1 MRTSKIFRRTRRL
14 IVMASFGLL
23 LFGAI
28 NHPTMTAYASEAGP
42 GVSTTQQ
49 SIQQSDRWEGS
60 GDTWRVKA
68 SNGSGYLTNS
78 WFQDLD
84 GSWYM
89 LGSDGIMY
97 SGLVTDQSTGKSYLL
112 NTQHDGT
119 FGRMLTTDGVYNVN
133 GVNVYLTFNQQ
144 HDGTFGAITSG
155 LNEVRSS
162 GVRETSLASIPTD
175 SASGTQSGTS
185 QQTGGQTSSNQ
196 QSQSSSNSSYEDYIN
211 SLKAK
216 PIDQLT
222 SDELDAL
229 IEWQSGGS
237 VTAVRPGELDMDA
250 AASIQLNGQ

>member
-14 IVMASFGLL
+14 IVVASFGLL

-28 NHPTMTAYASEAGP
+28 KQPSMTAYAAEAAGP

-49 SIQQSDRWEGS
+49 SIQQSDRWEGT
-60 GDTWRVKA
+60 GDTWRVRNA
-68 SNGSGYLTNS
+68 NGNGYLTNS

-89 LGSDGIMY
+89 LGADGIMY

-133 GVNVYLTFNQQ
+133 GVNVYLTFNQN

-162 GVRETSLASIPTD
+162 GVRETSLAAIPTD
-175 SASGTQSGTS
+175 SATGNTS
-185 QQTGGQTSSNQ
+185 QGASNTAQNQTTDASKPSWYGKTPEQMTR
-196 QSQSSSNSSYEDYIN
+196 EERAAYIEYTTGDEV
-211 SLKAK
+211 
-216 PIDQLT
+216 ITDGRIGEI
-222 SDELDAL
+222 SDL
-229 IEWQSGGS
+229 QG
-237 VTAVRPGELDMDA
+237 
-250 AASIQLNGQ
+250 

>member
-14 IVMASFGLL
+14 IVVASFGLL

-28 NHPTMTAYASEAGP
+28 KQPSMTAYASEAGP
-42 GVSTTQQ
+42 GVTTTQQ
-49 SIQQSDRWEGS
+49 SIQQSDRWEGT
-60 GDTWRVKA
+60 GDTWRVRA

-89 LGSDGIMY
+89 LGADGIMY

-133 GVNVYLTFNQQ
+133 GVNVYLTFNQN

-162 GVRETSLASIPTD
+162 GVRETSLAAIPTD
-175 SASGTQSGTS
+175 SATGNTS
-185 QQTGGQTSSNQ
+185 QDASATSQNQ
-196 QSQSSSNSSYEDYIN
+196 SASGSY
-211 SLKAK
+211 
-216 PIDQLT
+216 T
-222 SDELDAL
+222 DEQYRNMTYEEAIKLPYEQQV
-229 IEWQSGGS
+229 EWAEAISGGRV
-237 VTAVRPGELDMDA
+237 VTDGQIGEISDL
-250 AASIQLNGQ
+250 QG

>member
-1 MRTSKIFRRTRRL
+1 MRANKIFRRTRKL
-14 IVMASFGLL
+14 VIMASFGLL

-28 NHPTMTAYASEAGP
+28 NHPTMTAYAAEAGP
-42 GVSTTQQ
+42 GAATTQQ
-49 SIQQSDRWEGS
+49 AVQQSDRWEGS

-155 LNEVRSS
+155 LNEARSS

-185 QQTGGQTSSNQ
+185 QQTGGQTSG
-196 QSQSSSNSSYEDYIN
+196 QSQSSQNSSQPSWYGKTPEQMTQKELAEYTEY
-211 SLKAK
+211 
-216 PIDQLT
+216 LT
-222 SDELDAL
+222 GNRVITDGQIGEISDL
-229 IEWQSGGS
+229 QG
-237 VTAVRPGELDMDA
+237 
-250 AASIQLNGQ
+250 

>member
-14 IVMASFGLL
+14 IVVASFGLL

-28 NHPTMTAYASEAGP
+28 KQPSMTAYASEAGP

-49 SIQQSDRWEGS
+49 SIQQSDRWEGT
-60 GDTWRVKA
+60 GDTWRVRA

-119 FGRMLTTDGVYNVN
+119 FGKMLTADGVYNVN
-133 GVNVYLTFNQQ
+133 GTNVYLTFNQN

-162 GVRETSLASIPTD
+162 GVRETSLAAIPTD
-175 SASGTQSGTS
+175 SATGNTS
-185 QQTGGQTSSNQ
+185 QGASATSQNQTTDASKPSWYGKTPEQMTQKELAEYTEYLTGNRVITDGQMSNEVVDLQ
-196 QSQSSSNSSYEDYIN
+196 
-211 SLKAK
+211 
-216 PIDQLT
+216 
-222 SDELDAL
+222 
-229 IEWQSGGS
+229 G
-237 VTAVRPGELDMDA
+237 
-250 AASIQLNGQ
+250 

>member
-14 IVMASFGLL
+14 IVVASFGLL

-28 NHPTMTAYASEAGP
+28 KQPSMTAYASEAGP
-42 GVSTTQQ
+42 GVTTTQQ
-49 SIQQSDRWEGS
+49 SIQQSGRWEGT
-60 GDTWRVKA
+60 GDTWRVRA

-89 LGSDGIMY
+89 LGADGIMY

-119 FGRMLTTDGVYNVN
+119 FGRMLTTDEVYNVN
-133 GVNVYLTFNQQ
+133 AGNAYLTFNQQ

-155 LNEVRSS
+155 LKEVRSS
-162 GVRETSLASIPTD
+162 GGSETSLASIPTD

-185 QQTGGQTSSNQ
+185 QQTGGQTSG
-196 QSQSSSNSSYEDYIN
+196 QSQSSQNSSQPSWYGKTPEQMTQKELAEYTEY
-211 SLKAK
+211 
-216 PIDQLT
+216 LT
-222 SDELDAL
+222 GDRVITDGRIGEISDL
-229 IEWQSGGS
+229 QG
-237 VTAVRPGELDMDA
+237 
-250 AASIQLNGQ
+250 

>member
-1 MRTSKIFRRTRRL
+1 MKLFKKDFEQSRKFL
-14 IVMASFGLL
+14 IMFSFGLL

-28 NHPTMTAYASEAGP
+28 KQPSMTAYAAEAGP
-42 GVSTTQQ
+42 GAATTQQ
-49 SIQQSDRWEGS
+49 AVQQSDRWEGS
-60 GDTWRVKA
+60 GDTWRVRA

-89 LGSDGIMY
+89 LGADGIMY

-133 GVNVYLTFNQQ
+133 GVNVYLTFNQN

-162 GVRETSLASIPTD
+162 GVRETSLAAIPTD
-175 SASGTQSGTS
+175 SATGNTS
-185 QQTGGQTSSNQ
+185 QGASATSQNQTTDASKPSWYGKTIDQMTREELAEYTEYITGGRVITDGQIG
-196 QSQSSSNSSYEDYIN
+196 EI
-211 SLKAK
+211 
-216 PIDQLT
+216 
-222 SDELDAL
+222 SDL
-229 IEWQSGGS
+229 QG
-237 VTAVRPGELDMDA
+237 
-250 AASIQLNGQ
+250 

>member
-28 NHPTMTAYASEAGP
+28 NHPTMTAYAAEAAGP

-49 SIQQSDRWEGS
+49 AVQQSDRWEGS
-60 GDTWRVKA
+60 GDTWRVRA

-144 HDGTFGAITSG
+144 HDGTFGAIISG
-155 LNEVRSS
+155 LNEARNT
-162 GVRETSLASIPTD
+162 GVRETSLAAIPTD
-175 SASGTQSGTS
+175 SA
-185 QQTGGQTSSNQ
+185 TGGQTSNQ
-196 QSQSSSNSSYEDYIN
+196 QSSQPSGQSQTSQNSSQPSWYGKTPEQMTREELDDYIA
-211 SLKAK
+211 SL
-216 PIDQLT
+216 T
-222 SDELDAL
+222 
-229 IEWQSGGS
+229 GGKG
-237 VTAVRPGELDMDA
+237 TAVRPGELDMDA

>member
-1 MRTSKIFRRTRRL
+1 MKLFKKDFEQSRKFL
-14 IVMASFGLL
+14 IMFSFGLL

-28 NHPTMTAYASEAGP
+28 KQPTMTAYAAEAGP
-42 GVSTTQQ
+42 GVTTTQQ
-49 SIQQSDRWEGS
+49 SIQQSDRWEGT
-60 GDTWRVKA
+60 GDTWRVRA

-162 GVRETSLASIPTD
+162 GVRETSLSAIPTD
-175 SASGTQSGTS
+175 SATGNTS
-185 QQTGGQTSSNQ
+185 QDASATSQNQTASG
-196 QSQSSSNSSYEDYIN
+196 SYEDYIN

-222 SDELDAL
+222 RDELADL
-229 IEWQSGGS
+229 IEHDTGNEVIRDLQM
-237 VTAVRPGELDMDA
+237 GEISDL
-250 AASIQLNGQ
+250 QG

>member
-1 MRTSKIFRRTRRL
+1 MNLNNTLKQHHKTM
-14 IVMASFGLL
+14 VVAGCGLL

-28 NHPTMTAYASEAGP
+28 KQPSMTAYASEAGP
-42 GVSTTQQ
+42 GVTTTQQ
-49 SIQQSDRWEGS
+49 SIQQSDRWEGT
-60 GDTWRVKA
+60 GDTWRVRNA
-68 SNGSGYLTNS
+68 NGNGYLINS

-89 LGSDGIMY
+89 LGADGIMY

-133 GVNVYLTFNQQ
+133 GVNVYLTFNQN

-155 LNEVRSS
+155 LNEARSS

-185 QQTGGQTSSNQ
+185 QQTGGQTSG
-196 QSQSSSNSSYEDYIN
+196 QSQSSQNSSQPSWYGKTPEQMTQKELAEYTEY
-211 SLKAK
+211 
-216 PIDQLT
+216 LT
-222 SDELDAL
+222 GNRVITDGQIGEISDLDL
-229 IEWQSGGS
+229 QG
-237 VTAVRPGELDMDA
+237 
-250 AASIQLNGQ
+250 

>member
-1 MRTSKIFRRTRRL
+1 MNLNNTLKQHHKTM
-14 IVMASFGLL
+14 VVAGCGLL

-28 NHPTMTAYASEAGP
+28 KQPSMTAYAAEAGP
-42 GVSTTQQ
+42 GAATTQQ
-49 SIQQSDRWEGS
+49 AVQQSDRWEGS
-60 GDTWRVKA
+60 GDTWRVRNA
-68 SNGSGYLTNS
+68 NGNGYLTNS

-133 GVNVYLTFNQQ
+133 GVNVYLTFNQN

-155 LNEVRSS
+155 LNEARNT

-185 QQTGGQTSSNQ
+185 QQTGGQTSG
-196 QSQSSSNSSYEDYIN
+196 QSQSSQNSSQPSWYGKTPEQMTQKELAEYTEY
-211 SLKAK
+211 
-216 PIDQLT
+216 LT
-222 SDELDAL
+222 GNRVITDGQIGEISDLDL
-229 IEWQSGGS
+229 QG
-237 VTAVRPGELDMDA
+237 
-250 AASIQLNGQ
+250 

>member
-14 IVMASFGLL
+14 IVVASFGLL

-28 NHPTMTAYASEAGP
+28 KQPSMTAYASEAGP

-49 SIQQSDRWEGS
+49 SIQQSDRWEGT
-60 GDTWRVKA
+60 GDTWRVRA

-89 LGSDGIMY
+89 LGADGIMY

-133 GVNVYLTFNQQ
+133 GVNVYLTFNQN

-162 GVRETSLASIPTD
+162 GVRETSLAAIPTD
-175 SASGTQSGTS
+175 SATGNTS
-185 QQTGGQTSSNQ
+185 QGASATSQNQTTDASKPSWYGKTPEQMTQKELAEYTEYLTGNRVITDGQMSNEVVDLQ
-196 QSQSSSNSSYEDYIN
+196 
-211 SLKAK
+211 
-216 PIDQLT
+216 
-222 SDELDAL
+222 
-229 IEWQSGGS
+229 G
-237 VTAVRPGELDMDA
+237 
-250 AASIQLNGQ
+250 

>member
-1 MRTSKIFRRTRRL
+1 MKSFKKDFEQSRKFL
-14 IVMASFGLL
+14 IMFAFGLL

-28 NHPTMTAYASEAGP
+28 NHPTMTAYAAEAAGP

-49 SIQQSDRWEGS
+49 SIQQSDRWEGT
-60 GDTWRVKA
+60 GDIWRVRNA
-68 SNGSGYLTNS
+68 NGNGYLTNS

-89 LGSDGIMY
+89 LGADGIMY

-119 FGRMLTTDGVYNVN
+119 FGRMLTADSVYNVN

-162 GVRETSLASIPTD
+162 GVRETSLSAIPTD
-175 SASGTQSGTS
+175 SATGNTS
-185 QQTGGQTSSNQ
+185 QGASATSQNQTTDASKPSWYGKTPEQMTREERAAYIEYTTGDEVITDGRMSNEVVDLQ
-196 QSQSSSNSSYEDYIN
+196 
-211 SLKAK
+211 
-216 PIDQLT
+216 
-222 SDELDAL
+222 
-229 IEWQSGGS
+229 G
-237 VTAVRPGELDMDA
+237 
-250 AASIQLNGQ
+250 

>member
-1 MRTSKIFRRTRRL
+1 MSVTKAQKCKSRFVVL
-14 IVMASFGLL
+14 GGCGLL
-23 LFGAI
+23 LLGSVAQ
-28 NHPTMTAYASEAGP
+28 PDMVAYAEETGAA
-42 GVSTTQQ
+42 TTQQ
-49 SIQQSDRWEGS
+49 VIQQSDRWEGT
-60 GDTWRVKA
+60 GDTWRVRA

-89 LGSDGIMY
+89 LGADGIMY

-119 FGRMLTTDGVYNVN
+119 FGRMLTADGVYNVN

-162 GVRETSLASIPTD
+162 GVRETSLAAIPTD
-175 SASGTQSGTS
+175 SATGNTS
-185 QQTGGQTSSNQ
+185 QGASATSQNQTSN
-196 QSQSSSNSSYEDYIN
+196 SNSSYEDYIN
-211 SLKAK
+211 PLKAK

>member
-14 IVMASFGLL
+14 IVVASFGLL

-28 NHPTMTAYASEAGP
+28 NHPTMTAYASEAAAP

-49 SIQQSDRWEGS
+49 SIQQSDRWEGT
-60 GDTWRVKA
+60 GDTWRVRA

-89 LGSDGIMY
+89 LGADGIMY

-162 GVRETSLASIPTD
+162 GVRETSLAAIPTD
-175 SASGTQSGTS
+175 SATGNTS
-185 QQTGGQTSSNQ
+185 QGASATSQNQTSN
-196 QSQSSSNSSYEDYIN
+196 SNSSYEDYIN

-229 IEWQSGGS
+229 IEWQSGGA
-237 VTAVRPGELDMDA
+237 VTAGRPGELDMGA

>member
-14 IVMASFGLL
+14 IVVASFGLL

-28 NHPTMTAYASEAGP
+28 KQPTMTAYASEAGGP

-49 SIQQSDRWEGS
+49 SIQQSDRWEGT
-60 GDTWRVKA
+60 GDTWRVRNA
-68 SNGSGYLTNS
+68 NGNGYLTNS

-119 FGRMLTTDGVYNVN
+119 FGKMLTADGVYNVN
-133 GVNVYLTFNQQ
+133 GTNVYLTFNQQ

-162 GVRETSLASIPTD
+162 GVRETSLAAIPTD
-175 SASGTQSGTS
+175 SATT
-185 QQTGGQTSSNQ
+185 T
-196 QSQSSSNSSYEDYIN
+196 QSSSTQSNQTTTQNQTSQTTQQNTDG
-211 SLKAK
+211 LKPASATDRFAK
-216 PIDQLT
+216 GGGYVDQK
-222 SDELDAL
+222 
-229 IEWQSGGS
+229 
-237 VTAVRPGELDMDA
+237 A
-250 AASIQLNGQ
+250 AAALQEVIH

>member
-60 GDTWRVKA
+60 GDTWRVRNA
-68 SNGSGYLTNS
+68 NGNGYLTNS

-133 GVNVYLTFNQQ
+133 GVNVYLTFNQN

-162 GVRETSLASIPTD
+162 GVRETSLAAIPTD
-175 SASGTQSGTS
+175 SATGNTS
-185 QQTGGQTSSNQ
+185 QDASATSQNQTTDASKPSWYGKTPEQMTREERAAYIEYTTGDEVITDGRMSNEVVDLQ
-196 QSQSSSNSSYEDYIN
+196 
-211 SLKAK
+211 
-216 PIDQLT
+216 
-222 SDELDAL
+222 
-229 IEWQSGGS
+229 G
-237 VTAVRPGELDMDA
+237 
-250 AASIQLNGQ
+250 

>member
-1 MRTSKIFRRTRRL
+1 MSVTKAQKCKSRFVVL
-14 IVMASFGLL
+14 GGCGLL
-23 LFGAI
+23 LLGSVAQ
-28 NHPTMTAYASEAGP
+28 PDMVAYAEETGAA
-42 GVSTTQQ
+42 TTQQ
-49 SIQQSDRWEGS
+49 AVQQSDRWEGS
-60 GDTWRVKA
+60 GDTWRVRA

-162 GVRETSLASIPTD
+162 GVRETSLAAIPTD

-185 QQTGGQTSSNQ
+185 QQTGGQTSG
-196 QSQSSSNSSYEDYIN
+196 QSQPSQNSSQPSWYGKTPEQMTREELDDYIA
-211 SLKAK
+211 SL
-216 PIDQLT
+216 T
-222 SDELDAL
+222 
-229 IEWQSGGS
+229 GGKG
-237 VTAVRPGELDMDA
+237 TAVRPGELDMDA

>member
-1 MRTSKIFRRTRRL
+1 MRANKIFRRTRKL
-14 IVMASFGLL
+14 VIMASFGLL

-28 NHPTMTAYASEAGP
+28 KQPSMTAYAAEAGP
-42 GVSTTQQ
+42 GAATTQQ
-49 SIQQSDRWEGS
+49 AVQQSDRWEGS

-89 LGSDGIMY
+89 LGADGIMY

-133 GVNVYLTFNQQ
+133 GTNVYLTFNQS

-162 GVRETSLASIPTD
+162 GVRETSLAAIPTD

-185 QQTGGQTSSNQ
+185 QQTGGQTSG
-196 QSQSSSNSSYEDYIN
+196 QSQSSQNSSQPSWYGKTPE
-211 SLKAK
+211 
-216 PIDQLT
+216 QMT
-222 SDELDAL
+222 RDELREYVD
-229 IEWQSGGS
+229 WQSGGS

>member
-28 NHPTMTAYASEAGP
+28 NHPTMTAYASEAGGP

-49 SIQQSDRWEGS
+49 SIQQSDRWEGT
-60 GDTWRVKA
+60 GDIWRVRNA
-68 SNGSGYLTNS
+68 NGNGYLTNS

-89 LGSDGIMY
+89 LGADGIMY

-133 GVNVYLTFNQQ
+133 GVNVYLTFNQN

-162 GVRETSLASIPTD
+162 GVRETSLSAIPTD
-175 SASGTQSGTS
+175 SATGNTS
-185 QQTGGQTSSNQ
+185 QGASATS
-196 QSQSSSNSSYEDYIN
+196 QSQTTDAS
-211 SLKAK
+211 K
-216 PIDQLT
+216 PSWMSKPQDQWTLEEKRAYFE
-222 SDELDAL
+222 S
-229 IEWQSGGS
+229 ISGGE
-237 VTAVRPGELDMDA
+237 VITDIQMGEISDL
-250 AASIQLNGQ
+250 QG

>member
-28 NHPTMTAYASEAGP
+28 NHPTMTAYAAEAAGP

-49 SIQQSDRWEGS
+49 SIQQSDRWEGT
-60 GDTWRVKA
+60 GDIWRVRNA
-68 SNGSGYLTNS
+68 NGNGYLTNS

-119 FGRMLTTDGVYNVN
+119 FGKMLTADGVYNVN

-162 GVRETSLASIPTD
+162 GVRETSLSAIPTD
-175 SASGTQSGTS
+175 SATGNTS
-185 QQTGGQTSSNQ
+185 QGASATSQNQTTDASKPSWYGKTPEQMTR
-196 QSQSSSNSSYEDYIN
+196 EERAAYIEYTTGDEV
-211 SLKAK
+211 
-216 PIDQLT
+216 ITDGRIGEI
-222 SDELDAL
+222 SDL
-229 IEWQSGGS
+229 QG
-237 VTAVRPGELDMDA
+237 
-250 AASIQLNGQ
+250 

>member
-1 MRTSKIFRRTRRL
+1 MNLNNTLKQHHKTM
-14 IVMASFGLL
+14 VVAGCGLL

-28 NHPTMTAYASEAGP
+28 KQPSMTAYAAEAAGP

-49 SIQQSDRWEGS
+49 AVQQSDRWEGT
-60 GDTWRVKA
+60 GDTWRVRA

-133 GVNVYLTFNQQ
+133 GVNVYLTFNQN

-162 GVRETSLASIPTD
+162 GVRETSLSAIPTD
-175 SASGTQSGTS
+175 SATGNTS
-185 QQTGGQTSSNQ
+185 QGASNTAQNQTTDAS
-196 QSQSSSNSSYEDYIN
+196 
-211 SLKAK
+211 K
-216 PIDQLT
+216 PSWYGKTPEQMTRKELAEYTEYLT
-222 SDELDAL
+222 GNEVITDGRIGEISDL
-229 IEWQSGGS
+229 QG
-237 VTAVRPGELDMDA
+237 
-250 AASIQLNGQ
+250 

>member
-1 MRTSKIFRRTRRL
+1 MRTSKIFRRTRKL
-14 IVMASFGLL
+14 IVVASFGLL

-28 NHPTMTAYASEAGP
+28 KQPSMTAYASEAGGP

-49 SIQQSDRWEGS
+49 SIQQSDRWEGT
-60 GDTWRVKA
+60 GDTWRVRNA
-68 SNGSGYLTNS
+68 NGNGYLTNS

-144 HDGTFGAITSG
+144 HDGTYGAITNG
-155 LNEVRSS
+155 LSEVRSS
-162 GVRETSLASIPTD
+162 GVRETSLSAIPTD
-175 SASGTQSGTS
+175 SA
-185 QQTGGQTSSNQ
+185 TGGQTSNQ
-196 QSQSSSNSSYEDYIN
+196 SSQPSGQSQTSQNSSQPSWYGKTPEQMTQDELYDYIEAVTGN
-211 SLKAK
+211 RVIQDGS
-216 PIDQLT
+216 IGEI
-222 SDELDAL
+222 SDL
-229 IEWQSGGS
+229 QG
-237 VTAVRPGELDMDA
+237 
-250 AASIQLNGQ
+250 

>member
-14 IVMASFGLL
+14 IVVASFGLL

-28 NHPTMTAYASEAGP
+28 KQPSMTAYASEAGP

-49 SIQQSDRWEGS
+49 SIQQSDRWEGT
-60 GDTWRVKA
+60 GDTWRVRA

-119 FGRMLTTDGVYNVN
+119 FGRMLTADGVYNVN
-133 GVNVYLTFNQQ
+133 GTNVYLTFNQQ
-144 HDGTFGAITSG
+144 HDGTYGAITSG

-162 GVRETSLASIPTD
+162 GVRETSLAAIPTD
-175 SASGTQSGTS
+175 SATGNTS
-185 QQTGGQTSSNQ
+185 QDASATSQNQSTDASKPSWYGKTIDQMTREELAEYTEYITGGRVITDGQIG
-196 QSQSSSNSSYEDYIN
+196 EI
-211 SLKAK
+211 
-216 PIDQLT
+216 
-222 SDELDAL
+222 SDL
-229 IEWQSGGS
+229 QG
-237 VTAVRPGELDMDA
+237 
-250 AASIQLNGQ
+250 

>member
-1 MRTSKIFRRTRRL
+1 MRASKIFRRTRRL
-14 IVMASFGLL
+14 IVVASFGLL

-28 NHPTMTAYASEAGP
+28 KQPSMTAYAAEAGP
-42 GVSTTQQ
+42 GVTTTQQ
-49 SIQQSDRWEGS
+49 SIQQSDRWEGT
-60 GDTWRVKA
+60 GDTWRVRA

-89 LGSDGIMY
+89 LGADGIMY

-133 GVNVYLTFNQQ
+133 GVNVYLTFNQN

-162 GVRETSLASIPTD
+162 GVRETSLAAIPTD

-185 QQTGGQTSSNQ
+185 QQTGGQTSG
-196 QSQSSSNSSYEDYIN
+196 QSQSSQNSSQPSWYGKTPEQMTQKELAEYTEY
-211 SLKAK
+211 
-216 PIDQLT
+216 LT
-222 SDELDAL
+222 GNRVITDGQIGEISDL
-229 IEWQSGGS
+229 QG
-237 VTAVRPGELDMDA
+237 
-250 AASIQLNGQ
+250 

>member
-1 MRTSKIFRRTRRL
+1 MNLNNTLKQHHKTM
-14 IVMASFGLL
+14 VVAGCGLL

-28 NHPTMTAYASEAGP
+28 KQPSMTAYASEAAAP

-60 GDTWRVKA
+60 GDTWRVRA

-133 GVNVYLTFNQQ
+133 GVNVYLTFNQN

-162 GVRETSLASIPTD
+162 GVRETSLAAIPTD
-175 SASGTQSGTS
+175 SA
-185 QQTGGQTSSNQ
+185 TGGQTSNQ
-196 QSQSSSNSSYEDYIN
+196 QSSQPSGQSQTSQNSSQPSWYGKTPEQMTQDELYDYIEAVTGN
-211 SLKAK
+211 RVIQDGS
-216 PIDQLT
+216 IGEI
-222 SDELDAL
+222 SDL
-229 IEWQSGGS
+229 QG
-237 VTAVRPGELDMDA
+237 
-250 AASIQLNGQ
+250 

>member
-14 IVMASFGLL
+14 IVVASFGLL

-28 NHPTMTAYASEAGP
+28 KQPSMTAYAAEAGP
-42 GVSTTQQ
+42 GAATTQQ
-49 SIQQSDRWEGS
+49 AVQQSDRWEGS

-89 LGSDGIMY
+89 LGADGIMY

-133 GVNVYLTFNQQ
+133 GTNVYLTFNQS

-162 GVRETSLASIPTD
+162 GVRETSLAAIPTD
-175 SASGTQSGTS
+175 SA
-185 QQTGGQTSSNQ
+185 TGGQTSNQ
-196 QSQSSSNSSYEDYIN
+196 QTSQPSSQSQTSQNSSQPSWYGKTPE
-211 SLKAK
+211 
-216 PIDQLT
+216 QMT
-222 SDELDAL
+222 REELREYVD
-229 IEWQSGGS
+229 WQSGGS

>member
-14 IVMASFGLL
+14 IVVASFGLL

-28 NHPTMTAYASEAGP
+28 KQPSMTAYAAEAGP
-42 GVSTTQQ
+42 GAATTQQ
-49 SIQQSDRWEGS
+49 AVQQSDRWEGS

-89 LGSDGIMY
+89 LGADGIMY

-162 GVRETSLASIPTD
+162 GVRETSLAAIPTD
-175 SASGTQSGTS
+175 SATGNTS
-185 QQTGGQTSSNQ
+185 QGASATSQNQTTDASKPSWYGKTPEQMTRKELAEYTEYLTGNEVITDGQMSNEVVDLQ
-196 QSQSSSNSSYEDYIN
+196 
-211 SLKAK
+211 
-216 PIDQLT
+216 
-222 SDELDAL
+222 
-229 IEWQSGGS
+229 G
-237 VTAVRPGELDMDA
+237 
-250 AASIQLNGQ
+250 

>member
-14 IVMASFGLL
+14 IVVASFGLL

-28 NHPTMTAYASEAGP
+28 KQPTMTAYAYEAGGP

-60 GDTWRVKA
+60 GDTWRVRNA
-68 SNGSGYLTNS
+68 NGNGYLTNS

-89 LGSDGIMY
+89 LGADGIMY

-119 FGRMLTTDGVYNVN
+119 FGRMLTADGVYNVN
-133 GVNVYLTFNQQ
+133 GVNVYLTFNQN

-155 LNEVRSS
+155 LSEVRSS

-175 SASGTQSGTS
+175 SATT
-185 QQTGGQTSSNQ
+185 T
-196 QSQSSSNSSYEDYIN
+196 QSSSTQSNQTTTQNQTSQNTQQNTDG
-211 SLKAK
+211 LKPVA
-216 PIDQLT
+216 PAVDDGNYGYVDQK
-222 SDELDAL
+222 
-229 IEWQSGGS
+229 
-237 VTAVRPGELDMDA
+237 A
-250 AASIQLNGQ
+250 AAALQEVIH

>member
-1 MRTSKIFRRTRRL
+1 MNLNNTLKQHHKTM
-14 IVMASFGLL
+14 VVAGCGLL

-28 NHPTMTAYASEAGP
+28 KQPSMTAYAAEAAGP

-49 SIQQSDRWEGS
+49 AVQQSDRWEGT
-60 GDTWRVKA
+60 GDTWRVRA

-119 FGRMLTTDGVYNVN
+119 FGRMLTADGVYNVN
-133 GVNVYLTFNQQ
+133 GTNVYLTFNQQ

-175 SASGTQSGTS
+175 SATGNTS
-185 QQTGGQTSSNQ
+185 QGASATSQNQTTDASKPSWYGKTIDQMTDAEVREYIEYFTGGDVGDPNNTRVDS
-196 QSQSSSNSSYEDYIN
+196 EA
-211 SLKAK
+211 AK
-216 PIDQLT
+216 N
-222 SDELDAL
+222 LDL
-229 IEWQSGGS
+229 QG
-237 VTAVRPGELDMDA
+237 
-250 AASIQLNGQ
+250 

>member
-1 MRTSKIFRRTRRL
+1 MNLNNTLKQHHKTM
-14 IVMASFGLL
+14 VVAGCGLL

-28 NHPTMTAYASEAGP
+28 KQPSMTAYAAEAAGP

-49 SIQQSDRWEGS
+49 SIQQSDRWEGT
-60 GDTWRVKA
+60 GDTWRVRNA
-68 SNGSGYLTNS
+68 NGNGYLTNS

-89 LGSDGIMY
+89 LGADGIMY

-133 GVNVYLTFNQQ
+133 GTNVYLTFNQN

-162 GVRETSLASIPTD
+162 GVRETSLSAIPTD
-175 SASGTQSGTS
+175 SATGNTS
-185 QQTGGQTSSNQ
+185 QDASATSQNQTTDASKPSWYGKTPEQMTRKELAEYTEYLTGNEVITDGRIGEMSNEVVDLQ
-196 QSQSSSNSSYEDYIN
+196 
-211 SLKAK
+211 
-216 PIDQLT
+216 
-222 SDELDAL
+222 
-229 IEWQSGGS
+229 G
-237 VTAVRPGELDMDA
+237 
-250 AASIQLNGQ
+250 

>member
-1 MRTSKIFRRTRRL
+1 MSVTKAQKCKSRFVVL
-14 IVMASFGLL
+14 GGCGLL
-23 LFGAI
+23 LLGSVAQ
-28 NHPTMTAYASEAGP
+28 PDMVAYAEETGAA
-42 GVSTTQQ
+42 TTQQ
-49 SIQQSDRWEGS
+49 AVQQSDRWEGT
-60 GDTWRVKA
+60 GDTWRVRA

-133 GVNVYLTFNQQ
+133 GVNVYLTFNQN

-162 GVRETSLASIPTD
+162 GVRETSLAAIPTD
-175 SASGTQSGTS
+175 SATGNTS
-185 QQTGGQTSSNQ
+185 QGASATSQNQSTDASKPSWYGKTPEQMTRKELAEYTEYLTGNEVITDGRIG
-196 QSQSSSNSSYEDYIN
+196 EI
-211 SLKAK
+211 
-216 PIDQLT
+216 
-222 SDELDAL
+222 SDL
-229 IEWQSGGS
+229 QG
-237 VTAVRPGELDMDA
+237 
-250 AASIQLNGQ
+250 